1 MVSISA
7 MSIRAC
13 IARANRYRRG
23 IRLRYWNE
31 LCTRLMAFVTTASRE
46 AVGTK
51 AIFIAVFFHILLK
64 KSTS

>member
-46 AVGTK
+46 AVG
-51 AIFIAVFFHILLK
+51 
-64 KSTS
+64 